1 MCESLRIVFA
11 LCRVGL
17 YALYRRL
24 CCKGPSPTRPNF
36 TVLCIGLENAGKSSI
51 LATLSGD
58 DLHKIE
64 PTIGF
69 SIKAILFDDCILDVK
84 ELGGGEKVRPYWER
98 YYQVFQGV
106 IFVMD
111 SSASEELLLTAKS
124 ELYNAVRH
132 QQLKS
137 LPLLILASFQD
148 VKGARTPEELS
159 HFLEVD
165 TELSGRQV
173 MIRGCTINDKEGLT
187 QIFHQFNEILMK
199 NLDAEIESRK
209 GSPQHGNS
217 LPNDSMINFLSG

>member
-69 SIKAILFDDCILDVK
+69 SIKAILFEDCILDVK
-84 ELGGGEKVRPYWER
+84 ELGGGDKVRPYWER
-98 YYQVFQGV
+98 YYQVFQGI
-106 IFVMD
+106 IFVID
-111 SSASEELLLTAKS
+111 SSSSEELLQTAKS
-124 ELYNAVRH
+124 ELHNAARH
-132 QQLKS
+132 HQLKS
-137 LPLLILASFQD
+137 LPLLILATFQD

-159 HFLEVD
+159 QILEIE
-165 TELSGRQV
+165 TELTGRQV
-173 MIRGCTINDKEGLT
+173 MIRGCSLNDKEGLT
-187 QIFHQFNEILMK
+187 QIFHQFNETLMK

-209 GSPQHGNS
+209 ASPQHGNR
-217 LPNDSMINFLSG
+217 L